1 MEMAAND
8 DAAIV
13 IRILDIYRQNAI
25 INIDI

>member
-1 MEMAAND
+1 MEMAANYD
-8 DAAIV
+8 VAIV